1 MCNEQ
6 TDICFCTGRAQAG
19 AGLAAS
25 GEAPLAPRPSSSIDG
40 GVTQNFRTKP
50 CTDCADGWITQPDGY
65 GCIEKT
71 LCYRCGG
78 DGVLHERSHL

>member
-6 TDICFCTGRAQAG
+6 TDVCFCTAQD
-19 AGLAAS
+19 LCVCKQKK
-25 GEAPLAPRPSSSIDG
+25 APLAPRPAEIASG

>member
-1 MCNEQ
+1 MRVTNKPTYACEH
-6 TDICFCTGRAQAG
+6 GRG
-19 AGLAAS
+19 AGGGGKTA
-25 GEAPLAPRPSSSIDG
+25 EAPLSPRPSYLPIG

-50 CTDCADGWITQPDGY
+50 CTDCADGWVTQPDGY

>member
-6 TDICFCTGRAQAG
+6 TDVWFCTQRKTCVCANKKN
-19 AGLAAS
+19 
-25 GEAPLAPRPSSSIDG
+25 APIAPRPPSALCG
-40 GVTQNFRTKP
+40 GVTQNFATKP

-78 DGVLHERSHL
+78 EGVIR